1 MRMQH
6 TKKLVTLSMLAALAY
21 VAVFFFRIPVVLF
34 LKYEPK
40 DVVLA
45 IGGFLYG
52 PLSAC
57 ALSVV
62 VSLLEMVTI
71 SGTGVWGC
79 LMNIISSC
87 SFAGTAALFY
97 RRRHTLKGAVL
108 GLFAGWFLTVPVM
121 LLWNYLVTPIYTGY
135 PRATVAQLLLPAF
148 LPFNLLKGGLN
159 ASITLLLYKPVV
171 GALRRAKL
179 APPSQS
185 SGSAGRRGG
194 VLLAAGAV
202 LVSGVLL
209 LLALRGNG

>member
-1 MRMQH
+1 
-6 TKKLVTLSMLAALAY
+6 
-21 VAVFFFRIPVVLF
+21 
-34 LKYEPK
+34 
-40 DVVLA
+40 
-45 IGGFLYG
+45 
-52 PLSAC
+52 
-57 ALSVV
+57 
-62 VSLLEMVTI
+62 
-71 SGTGVWGC
+71 
-79 LMNIISSC
+79 MNIISSC

-135 PRATVAQLLLPAF
+135 PRAMVAQLLLPAF

-194 VLLAAGAV
+194 VVLAAGAV